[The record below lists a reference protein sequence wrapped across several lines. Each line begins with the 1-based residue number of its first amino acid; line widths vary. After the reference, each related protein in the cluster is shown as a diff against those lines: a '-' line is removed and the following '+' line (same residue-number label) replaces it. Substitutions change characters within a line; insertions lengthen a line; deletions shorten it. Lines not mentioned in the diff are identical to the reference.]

1 VTGFDTVPL
10 KFYANDGVEISGK
23 TKLYGILGWP
33 VSHSL
38 SPVFQAQFFRQFG
51 LDAVY
56 VPFAVPPERLQQAL
70 DGLWATGVE
79 GANVTVPHKEAVSA
93 MVAADADAAVIGA
106 VNTLRRSE
114 TGWVATNTDWQGFR
128 AVLEQVAVDLHGK
141 SALMFGAGGTAR
153 AVVHALASMG
163 LTRLAICNRNE
174 ERLRSLVE
182 HAHQYYPAMNVSAV
196 TWSEA
201 EVARVSE
208 QSVLLI
214 NCTSIGLD
222 ATSAFPFKL
231 NGSGVALDVVY
242 RPDGGTPFCEE
253 ARQAGRQVVDGLPML
268 IAQGAAS
275 FAWWF
280 DGKVPDW
287 QATLAWMESRLGRK
301 PGGLNSW
308 RAAV

>member
-1 VTGFDTVPL
+1 MTGFDTVPL
-10 KFYANDGVEISGK
+10 KSYANDGVEISGK

-38 SPVFQAQFFRQFG
+38 SPVFQARYFRQFG

-79 GANVTVPHKEAVSA
+79 GANVTVPHKEAVNA
-93 MVAADADAAVIGA
+93 MVTADADAAVIGA

-114 TGWVATNTDWQGFR
+114 TGWAATNTDWQGFR
-128 AVLEQVAVDLHGK
+128 AVLEQARVDLRGK

-163 LTRLAICNRNE
+163 LSRLAICNRNAD
-174 ERLRSLVE
+174 RLQALVE
-182 HAHQYYPAMNVSAV
+182 HSQRHYPAMDVSAV
-196 TWSEA
+196 TWCEA
-201 EVARVSE
+201 DAARVSE

-222 ATSAFPFKL
+222 AASTFPFELK
-231 NGSGVALDVVY
+231 GTGMALDVVY
-242 RPDGGTPFCEE
+242 RPDGATPFCEA
-253 ARQAGRQVVDGLPML
+253 ARLAGRQVVDGLPML
-268 IAQGAAS
+268 IAQGASS

-280 DGKVPDW
+280 DGKMPDW

-301 PGGLNSW
+301 PAGLNLR